1 MSFDFTTDVA
11 VRYRDVDSYGHVNNV
26 TYGTYFEE
34 ARIDYLESVV
44 GREDSE
50 TLTGGDGE
58 GTGIVIVNLQI
69 DYERSITMTD
79 SVAVAVRVT
88 RLGEKSFTLE
98 YELRD
103 DGAVAATGET
113 TVVTYDR
120 AAQAPRP
127 IPDHWR
133 EAITE
138 FEGL

>member
-1 MSFDFTTDVA
+1 MSFAFTTDVD
-11 VRYRDVDSYGHVNNV
+11 VRYTDVDSYGHVNNV

-34 ARIDYLESVV
+34 ARIDYLTAVV

-50 TLTGGDGE
+50 TVTASGE
-58 GTGIVIVNLQI
+58 GTGIVIANLQI
-69 DYERSITMTD
+69 DFEHPVDFTE
-79 SVAVAVRVT
+79 AVTVGVRVP
-88 RLGEKSFTLE
+88 RLGEKSFVFE

-103 DGAVAATGET
+103 DETVAATGET

-120 AAQAPRP
+120 AATESRP

-133 EAITE
+133 DSITA